1 MHNPQDFSH
10 NGPTLFDKIGDE
22 PLAGS
27 GFETEN
33 PEPEFTQA
41 ELFQTEPT
49 APGEE

>member
-1 MHNPQDFSH
+1 MHNSKGFSH
-10 NGPTLFDKIGDE
+10 DTSMLFDEIGGE

-41 ELFQTEPT
+41 ELFQAEPT
-49 APGEE
+49 APGGE